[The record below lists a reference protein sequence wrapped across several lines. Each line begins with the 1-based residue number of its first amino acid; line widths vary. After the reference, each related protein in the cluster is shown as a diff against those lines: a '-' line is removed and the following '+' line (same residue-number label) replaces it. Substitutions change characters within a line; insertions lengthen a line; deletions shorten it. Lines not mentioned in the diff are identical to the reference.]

1 MSDDEGGNANA
12 EILPAIAV
20 EQTKAQLGNFLAL
33 NPASNIEE
41 VDTPDGKRIAIVN
54 PWGDSSLVISVP
66 TENQEFIDLMNQ
78 LRLPERFTAIWHSD
92 TKAFEVI
99 YTAYFLVGDQADVQ
113 SRKFVFQHT
122 GKEYSCEFAR
132 SSDRLL
138 RIAEY
143 AQLVAESTT
152 GWRNLLSFRAFV
164 RTARADKEANDSR
177 FGVPTSFWVRDVDWN
192 EDEVLDLVHH
202 LNFFMSYYD
211 ARSPTI
217 LVHFPTSGVRHAP
230 RTRYTLDNF
239 PSHIASLPVDLNL
252 IYLWLASRTGD
263 AARRFLYSYRIIEY
277 VSFSYVE
284 RQIRDNL
291 QRLLQAPHALA
302 NLAQI
307 TEDVILAVQDSSL
320 HDTQKIE
327 SVVRDAV
334 SSRLIWRELQI
345 NIDVFATR
353 IEFDGGYVQ
362 EAITTIGK
370 QETEF
375 GPNDVSAFAKAIREI
390 RNALSHGRAQK
401 TGGVITPTAQNFERL
416 QPWAAVIDMV
426 AGEVMVYR
434 KI

>member
-1 MSDDEGGNANA
+1 MSDDEGGNGNA

-33 NPASNIEE
+33 NPASNIDE
-41 VDTPDGKRIAIVN
+41 VDAPDGKRIGIVN
-54 PWGDSSLVISVP
+54 PWGDSSLVIFVP

-78 LRLPERFTAIWHSD
+78 VRLPERFTAIWHSD

-99 YTAYFLVGDQADVQ
+99 YTAYFLLGDQADVQ
-113 SRKFVFQHT
+113 SRQFVFQHA
-122 GKEYSCEFAR
+122 GKEYSCKFAR

-143 AQLVAESTT
+143 AQLVAETTT

-164 RTARADKEANDSR
+164 RKEQAGDEATELAKSR
-177 FGVPTSFWVRDVDWN
+177 FGEPTSFWVYDVDWN
-192 EDEVLDLVHH
+192 EDEVLDLVDH
-202 LNFFMSYYD
+202 LNFFMTYYD

-217 LVHFPTSGVRHAP
+217 LVHFPTSGVRHDP

-239 PSHIASLPVDLNL
+239 PSHIASFPIDPNL
-252 IYLWLASRTGD
+252 IQLWLASRTGD
-263 AARRFLYSYRIIEY
+263 AAHRFLYSYRIIEY
-277 VSFSYVE
+277 ASFSYVE

-307 TEDVILAVQDSSL
+307 TADVVLAVQDSKL
-320 HDTQKIE
+320 HDTQKIDA
-327 SVVRDAV
+327 VVRDAV
-334 SSRLIWRELQI
+334 LPRLIWRELQT

-362 EAITTIGK
+362 EAITAIGK
-370 QETEF
+370 QETDF
-375 GPNDVSAFAKAIREI
+375 GPNDVSAFATAIRDI

-401 TGGVITPTAQNFERL
+401 TGGVITPAAQNFERL
-416 QPWAAVIDMV
+416 QP
-426 AGEVMVYR
+426 
-434 KI
+434 